1 MRTSSAFQREIADA
15 CLLEPPTLSLIL
27 GKMEHAGLVVRTKA
41 PGNRKNS
48 TVRLT
53 LKGQQIGEEILEVFR
68 ETERRLCK
76 GLCRTERAALS
87 RALQS
92 ICRNAWEEAE
102 DEAQIQ

>member
-1 MRTSSAFQREIADA
+1 MTGAPCVLPVGQGRRERRAARLFQ
-15 CLLEPPTLSLIL
+15 
-27 GKMEHAGLVVRTKA
+27 G
-41 PGNRKNS
+41 
-48 TVRLT
+48 
-53 LKGQQIGEEILEVFR
+53 GQQIGEEILEVFR